1 MKSLTLFLFVLA
13 PFVWVAYTIATP
25 LEQRGIHVIN
35 PDTVYIQYDTEG
47 VEFGCTV
54 NMRPSMSHQQM
65 ISNFN
70 RCLAKHSK
78 MHGVK

>member
-25 LEQRGIHVIN
+25 PEQRGIHVIN
-35 PDTVYIQYDTEG
+35 TDTVYIQYDTEG

-54 NMRPSMSHQQM
+54 NMRPNMAHQEM
-65 ISNFN
+65 IANFN
-70 RCLAKHSK
+70 RCLAKHSEI
-78 MHGVK
+78 HGVR